1 MTQII
6 RCRVENILGAKL
18 IDFAPNGQSVTLGGA
33 NGQGK
38 SSAIRAL
45 CMALGG
51 REQLPAEPVS
61 AGAEKGSVVVELDEF
76 TVTLEVDK
84 NRKSELVIESKNGA
98 RFQRPQSMLDRLFG
112 GLSFNPGAFKSLDKK
127 ARLETLRKLVG
138 LDFADLDSEYES
150 LYEQRRDVG
159 RKVSELA
166 ARESGRRLHQNI
178 PEEEVSVADL
188 MAKLRIIQAKN
199 RSIEDKKR
207 TVADYAQQVSSIA
220 RSSTLLMEQNE
231 ELKRTIARNE
241 AKLEA
246 IQMERKRLVAEQDKL
261 IAEVDAALI
270 ADNTMDEALSLDKQ
284 ISEAESI
291 NRKVRENA
299 DLIALRGE
307 LNTRAAEHESLEL
320 HLKCITET
328 KSEMLESAKFPVE
341 GLSFNGDGVTY
352 RGIPFEQVSESEQ
365 WEISTAIGFALNPKG
380 ILFMANSGGL
390 DKTSRQRIRDRAEAL
405 GVQLFLEVVDDADD
419 VTVLVEEGL
428 IKEDR
433 LKK

>member
-18 IDFAPNGQSVTLGGA
+18 IDFAPKGQSVTIGGA

-51 REQLPAEPVS
+51 RDQLSAEPVS
-61 AGAEKGSVVVELDEF
+61 VGAEKGSVVVELDEF

-84 NRKSELVIESKNGA
+84 SRKSELVIESKNGA
-98 RFQRPQSMLDRLFG
+98 RFQRPQSMLDKLFS

-138 LDFADLDSEYES
+138 LDFSQLDEKYES
-150 LYEQRRDVG
+150 IYENRRDAG
-159 RKVSELA
+159 RKVADLQA
-166 ARESGRRLHQNI
+166 KVAGRQLHQGV
-178 PEEEVSVADL
+178 PEEEVSVAEL
-188 MAKLRIIQAKN
+188 MAQLRTVQAKN
-199 RSIEDKKR
+199 RDIDAKKR
-207 TVADYAQQVSSIA
+207 EVADCGQQVAAIA
-220 RSSTLLMEQNE
+220 RNNTLLMDQIA
-231 ELKRTIARNE
+231 ELERTIARHK
-241 AKLEA
+241 AKLDENCE
-246 IQMERKRLVAEQDKL
+246 QRKKINA
-261 IAEVDAALI
+261 IAEKLQAEIDSSLVT
-270 ADNTMDEALSLDKQ
+270 DNTMDKALSLDKQ
-284 ISEAESI
+284 IGEAETI

-299 DLIALRGE
+299 DVIALRNE
-307 LNTRAAEHESLEL
+307 LNTRAAEHASLEKQL
-320 HLKCITET
+320 LSITAT
-328 KSEMLESAKFPVE
+328 KTEMLENAKFPVE
-341 GLSFNGDGVTY
+341 ALSFNGDGVTY

-390 DKTSRQRIRDRAEAL
+390 DKTSRQRIRDRAKAL

-419 VTVLVEEGL
+419 VTVLIEEGT
-428 IKEDR
+428 IKENR
-433 LKK
+433 IAK